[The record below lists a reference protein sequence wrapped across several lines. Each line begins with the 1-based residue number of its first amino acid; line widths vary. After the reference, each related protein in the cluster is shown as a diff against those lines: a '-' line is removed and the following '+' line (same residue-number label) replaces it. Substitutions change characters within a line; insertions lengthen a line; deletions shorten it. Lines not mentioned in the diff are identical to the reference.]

1 MQPAKA
7 LLTVTAPAA
16 ASAVAPP
23 MTPALGLGAARVR
36 ERSGLLGPA
45 WAELAFFLLFAGF
58 FFYQTLL
65 GLGMIRAYLGGYFAI
80 ISLVMLPPLLLSYGS
95 RLHRRRYQLHRV
107 DAAFLGFLAYFCAI
121 IACNAPSAS
130 AAITSHHLLGV
141 LYLFNLFVI
150 FKTLDFHGRRFRRTL
165 LASVAAMSAIVFAY
179 SVDGTFYLA
188 ALGAARDPDSVATYQ
203 GFSRSY
209 LVPLAVA
216 LACTR
221 RRWLRWALYGI
232 GLPTL
237 YINTARSEFGALLFL
252 VPLIELHAAR
262 HRLAMLATLT
272 ALGTLLALNLDAI
285 LAAIPSNRTLELL
298 NLSQSSSASLRQQL
312 TVQALHTIALH
323 PILGDYA
330 SYPSGLYAHNI
341 LSAWVDLG
349 LLGFAALLALLLYPL
364 LQMAL
369 HAYVLGRRDSRGAA
383 FLLAWCLLGM
393 TVLLLCMSHFFSDML
408 IGAALG
414 AYARYRSG
422 DGHA

>member
-107 DAAFLGFLAYFCAI
+107 DAAFLGFLAYFCVV

-150 FKTLDFHGRRFRRTL
+150 FKTLDFQGRRFRRTL

-237 YINTARSEFGALLFL
+237 YINTARSEFG
-252 VPLIELHAAR
+252 VPVHLAGDADEWRAAR
-262 HRLAMLATLT
+262 QRIRAQA
-272 ALGTLLALNLDAI
+272 LDAMRPVAD
-285 LAAIPSNRTLELL
+285 AAEHT
-298 NLSQSSSASLRQQL
+298 QHDDLRVGQCAL
-312 TVQALHTIALH
+312 DIKIDGGGMAEREKVGQAQA
-323 PILGDYA
+323 GE
-330 SYPSGLYAHNI
+330 
-341 LSAWVDLG
+341 V
-349 LLGFAALLALLLYPL
+349 
-364 LQMAL
+364 
-369 HAYVLGRRDSRGAA
+369 SR
-383 FLLAWCLLGM
+383 
-393 TVLLLCMSHFFSDML
+393 
-408 IGAALG
+408 
-414 AYARYRSG
+414 
-422 DGHA
+422 

>member
-7 LLTVTAPAA
+7 GVAAPALA
-16 ASAVAPP
+16 LPSASRP
-23 MTPALGLGAARVR
+23 
-36 ERSGLLGPA
+36 GPA

-65 GLGMIRAYLGGYFAI
+65 GLGLIRAYLGGYFAAV
-80 ISLVMLPPLLLSYGS
+80 SLLMLPPLLLSYLR
-95 RLHRRRYQLHRV
+95 RLQRRHYQLHRV
-107 DAAFLGFLAYFCAI
+107 DAAFLAFLAYFSVV
-121 IACNAPSAS
+121 IACNAPSAN
-130 AAITSHHLLGV
+130 AAITGHHVLGV

-150 FKTLDFHGRRFRRTL
+150 FKTLDFHSRRFRLTL
-165 LASVAAMSAIVFAY
+165 LASLAVMSAIVFAY
-179 SVDGTFYLA
+179 SVDGAFYLA

-216 LACTR
+216 LACTPQ
-221 RRWLRWALYGI
+221 RWLRWALYGI

-252 VPLIELHAAR
+252 IPLIEFHLAR
-262 HRLAMLATLT
+262 HKLAMLAVFLVLF
-272 ALGTLLALNLDAI
+272 ALVKLNLDAI

-298 NLSQSSSASLRQQL
+298 NLSQSSSASMRHQL
-312 TVQALHTIALH
+312 TLQALYTISLH

-330 SYPSGLYAHNI
+330 SYPGGLYAHNI

-349 LLGFAALLALLLYPL
+349 LFGFAALLALLLYPMF
-364 LQMAL
+364 QMAL

-383 FLLAWCLLGM
+383 FLLAWSLLGM

-422 DGHA
+422 ERHA